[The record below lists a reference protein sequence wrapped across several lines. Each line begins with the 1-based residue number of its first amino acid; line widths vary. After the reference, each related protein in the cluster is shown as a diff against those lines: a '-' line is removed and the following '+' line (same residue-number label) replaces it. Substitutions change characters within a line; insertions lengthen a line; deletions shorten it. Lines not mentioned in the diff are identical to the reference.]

1 MPFQDC
7 APSLR
12 SRLSALARRPAVLG
26 TLLAAAL
33 VAGGAGVA
41 LAGALSTPSLEVVR
55 QADPPA
61 EAGAPSPDP
70 EGPDAPAPP
79 APALILVHVGGAVAA
94 PGVYAVPEGA
104 RVEDALAAAGG
115 LGPDAAPDAVNR
127 ARVLADGEQVVIP
140 TAEEAATAPAPAPA
154 GGASGPG
161 TPSGSAPSG
170 GKVNLN
176 TASAAELTAL
186 NGIGEAT
193 AAKIVADREAR
204 GPFSTVDDLA
214 RVSGIGPKKLESLR
228 DAVCV

>member
-41 LAGALSTPSLEVVR
+41 LVGALSTPSLEVVR

-79 APALILVHVGGAVAA
+79 DPTLILVHVGGAVAA

-140 TAEEAATAPAPAPA
+140 TAEEAAAPAPAPVGNDA
-154 GGASGPG
+154 RSGAPSTPA
-161 TPSGSAPSG
+161 PSGG